1 MFASLLMLLIMAL
14 LLVPGIVLGNGRWA
28 LSPRTLGRLFLLQSG
43 FFIVLSLICKAFP
56 WLIDPRISLF

>member
-1 MFASLLMLLIMAL
+1 MFASLLMLFILGLM
-14 LLVPGIVLGNGRWA
+14 LVPGIVLGNA
-28 LSPRTLGRLFLLQSG
+28 KIPLSPRVLGRVFVLQAG